1 MFREIYL
8 PPSNFFLEGIEM
20 SSCWG
25 GWLNSDPEIAEGVS
39 SQLGLPVTLIGNKK
53 FQNMLSVQERNE
65 FTRITVYAS
74 GPNNSKYGSTYTRHL
89 EGKL

>member
-1 MFREIYL
+1 
-8 PPSNFFLEGIEM
+8 M
-20 SSCWG
+20 SSCLG
-25 GWLNSDPEIAEGVS
+25 GGVLNSHPEIAEGVS

-74 GPNNSKYGSTYTRHL
+74 GPNNSTYGSTYTRHL